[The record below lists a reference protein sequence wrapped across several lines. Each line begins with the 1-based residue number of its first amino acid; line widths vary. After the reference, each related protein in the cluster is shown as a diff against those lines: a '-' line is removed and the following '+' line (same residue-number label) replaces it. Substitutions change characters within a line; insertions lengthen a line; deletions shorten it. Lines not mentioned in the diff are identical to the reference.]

1 MEKTLPTPEELQA
14 GRERHAKEQRK
25 EALDKFMN
33 EAFKGVTLPEDTFG
47 QALYEAVKNAFLGGY
62 DHGYTNGVDDAF

>member
-25 EALDKFMN
+25 EALDRFMN
-33 EAFKGVTLPEDTFG
+33 EAFKGVTLPEDTFR
-47 QALYEAVKNAFLGGY
+47 QALYEAVKTAFLGGY
-62 DHGYTNGVDDAF
+62 DQGYMNGFDDAF